1 MSDRKANRKEIRVR
15 HDTTLLIDWQRE
27 FDPEVQPLS
36 HANAKMCH
44 ADRGNLLDD
53 CDAMEIQLKLNGAA
67 LEAGVNLIEK
77 LRAEI
82 RNAMN
87 ELGVPQPG
95 YVQPVANAYEI
106 LDKALGNENSRK
118 T

>member
-15 HDTTLLIDWQRE
+15 HNSTLLIDWVRE

-53 CDAMEIQLKLNGAA
+53 CDALAAEVEELKAA
-67 LEAGVNLIEK
+67 A
-77 LRAEI
+77 RD
-82 RNAMN
+82 AMN
-87 ELGVPQPG
+87 ELGVPIPG
-95 YVQPVANAYEI
+95 YVQPVANAYNI
-106 LDKALGNENSRK
+106 LNKALGNA
-118 T
+118 

>member
-1 MSDRKANRKEIRVR
+1 MSDRKANRKLIRQR
-15 HDTTLLIDWQRE
+15 HDSTLLIDWKRE
-27 FDPEVQPLS
+27 FDPEVQPVS

-53 CDAMEIQLKLNGAA
+53 CDALVAE
-67 LEAGVNLIEK
+67 VEK
-77 LRAEI
+77 LRVAA

-106 LDKALGNENSRK
+106 LNKALGNE
-118 T
+118 